1 MQPERIEQQIRK
13 IKEELVS
20 LGPMRPGSLSRQYS
34 VCGKPGCA
42 RIATC

>member
-20 LGPMRPGSLSRQYS
+20 LGPMRPGSLSRQ
-34 VCGKPGCA
+34 
-42 RIATC
+42 